1 MSDSV
6 RVAGIDCGTNS
17 IRLMIADVN
26 ADGLHVVFPK
36 RLDVVRLG
44 EGVDR
49 THRFSPAAL
58 ERTFAAC
65 RDYARLIEQYRADTV
80 CFVATSA
87 SRDARNRQDVEDGV
101 ERILGV
107 QPRIISGQ
115 TEARLSFLGAT
126 SVMNARRRADASPV
140 LVIDL
145 GGGSTELVLGGAG
158 QRCDEIQASVSMDIG
173 CVRISERHL
182 PSDPPTEQEIAAA
195 VEDIDSHLRQALET
209 VPLGKA
215 RTVIGVSGTVTT
227 MSLIALGERAYSR
240 HRVDGAIIGFGPA
253 SDACR
258 LVAGLS
264 RAGME
269 EYPVIH
275 PDRRDVVIGGS
286 LIWSRLLACLSE
298 ETAKNGQRVDSYI
311 ASEKGLLEGSV
322 LETGWRLLQ
331 DRAAGLS
338 AIAD

>member
-26 ADGLHVVFPK
+26 ADGLRVVFPK

-87 SRDARNRQDVEDGV
+87 SRDAQNRQDVEDGV

-126 SVMNARRRADASPV
+126 SVMNARQRAGASPV

-195 VEDIDSHLRQALET
+195 VDS
-209 VPLGKA
+209 
-215 RTVIGVSGTVTT
+215 
-227 MSLIALGERAYSR
+227 
-240 HRVDGAIIGFGPA
+240 
-253 SDACR
+253 
-258 LVAGLS
+258 
-264 RAGME
+264 
-269 EYPVIH
+269 
-275 PDRRDVVIGGS
+275 
-286 LIWSRLLACLSE
+286 
-298 ETAKNGQRVDSYI
+298 NG
-311 ASEKGLLEGSV
+311 
-322 LETGWRLLQ
+322 
-331 DRAAGLS
+331 
-338 AIAD
+338 